1 MRVQAGNSNMDFG
14 LSEEQQQLKETARG
28 FLARQCPST
37 SVRKIMATDDGMPRE
52 LWSEIAKLGWHALV
66 VPEKFGG
73 AGLTMLD
80 VAMLLEE
87 LGFAATPG
95 PFLFSSVLAAKIL
108 AEGAGDDLNSKWLP
122 RIADGAAI
130 GTIAIVEDGDS
141 LATSDLAT
149 TARKDS
155 AGWLLSGAKWF
166 VPYANV
172 ADFIIVA
179 AKTGAGP
186 NDAGL
191 FAVETRAQGVRI
203 TELKNLDL
211 TRRVSLVELHGVAV
225 PAPAQLAGGATL
237 LRRLID
243 LGAVAVAA
251 DSLGGCERALQMA
264 VEYSKVREQF
274 GKPIGSFQALKHSA
288 AEIVA
293 DLEPARALLWY
304 AAYAQDAF
312 PDAAS
317 RAAAMAKARMC
328 DIYSRATGRAVLM
341 HGGIGFTW
349 EHDIHL
355 WFKRARFNDSYF
367 GSPVFHRNR
376 VATLSGY

>member
-1 MRVQAGNSNMDFG
+1 MDFG
-14 LSEEQQQLKETARG
+14 LSEEQQQLKESARG
-28 FLARQCPST
+28 FLAKECPT
-37 SVRKIMATDDGMPRE
+37 TLVRRIMASDDGMPRE
-52 LWSEIAKLGWHALV
+52 LWAAMAKLGWHGLV

-87 LGFAATPG
+87 LGFANTPG

-108 AEGAGDDLNSKWLP
+108 AEGGSDDLSSKWLP
-122 RIADGAAI
+122 KLANGAAI
-130 GTIAIVEDGDS
+130 GTVAIVEQGGG
-141 LATSDLAT
+141 LGASDIAA
-149 TARKDS
+149 TARKDG
-155 AGWLLSGAKWF
+155 AGWKLNGAKWF

-172 ADFIIVA
+172 ADFIVIA
-179 AKTGAGP
+179 AKTGAGS
-186 NDAGL
+186 DDVAL
-191 FAVETRAQGVRI
+191 FAVETRAQGVSVA
-203 TELKNLDL
+203 ELKNLDL
-211 TRRVSLVELHGVAV
+211 TRRVSVVELRDVVV
-225 PAPAQLAGGATL
+225 PAAAGLAGGAGL

-243 LGAVAVAA
+243 LGAVGVAA
-251 DSLGGCERALQMA
+251 DSLGGAERALDMA

-274 GKPIGSFQALKHSA
+274 GKPIGSFQALKHAA

-304 AAYAQDAF
+304 AAHAQDAL
-312 PDAAS
+312 PDAAP
-317 RAAAMAKARMC
+317 RAAAMAKARLS
-328 DIYSRATGRAVLM
+328 DIYSRASDRAVLM

-355 WFKRARFNDSYF
+355 WFKRARFNESYF
-367 GSPVFHRNR
+367 GSPVFHRDR